1 MALGGSHT
9 YSQMLYSTVWRHFVS
24 ECEVSKISHTLEGTT
39 HNSHTQIFLTHGGGG
54 TNIFAHKGGRAVQTH
69 FDDFD
74 IKKSDG
80 WQSEGNVS

>member
-1 MALGGSHT
+1 MLLNGSRRKPHIFPDVIFN
-9 YSQMLYSTVWRHFVS
+9 SM
-24 ECEVSKISHTLEGTT
+24 KALEGTT

-80 WQSEGNVS
+80 